1 MASYFLISQSTP
13 RATAPSRAA
22 PHLENVNGLTFE
34 SRGAFLFAMPAF
46 FRDELQRARRT
57 VGVAPF
63 ELIVSNS
70 PLSSPVDA
78 DLAGE
83 SLYSSSRS
91 VIVLV
96 ALGMDVF
103 FTAAGLKQFV
113 AL

>member
-57 VGVAPF
+57 VAPF